1 MRRRSNIAYELGS
14 VLRSRALS
22 VLVFCAAVSAL
33 SIWVVSQQRFVTI
46 YDEGRVIASYT
57 ARTDLAALLDEQ
69 GVELGEYDEVT
80 FSGPG
85 KYMEIDIER
94 AYPVYV
100 TADGRTSRVYVTDAT
115 VDEALQ
121 LCQVSLGADD
131 LLSLP
136 LDRPLGEKEEVV
148 VTRVD
153 YDSDHYTEPIAY
165 ETDYKLTSLLR
176 TGARRVQAQ
185 GSDGVKQITVR
196 QKYVDGAMIASRET
210 SELVTVE
217 PVNSV
222 ALEGQAGAFIS
233 EYEPFPGVVAD
244 ERGWPVNYTA
254 VYTGMRTTSYYTG
267 HTCASGLPAQV
278 GHVGVNPAVFPYG
291 TKLFIASEDGS
302 FVYGYCIAADC
313 GPGTLKNVIDIDLFL
328 DTYYECSLLGRRNN
342 IVVYVLP

>member
-1 MRRRSNIAYELGS
+1 MIS
-14 VLRSRALS
+14 VLRSRALA
-22 VLVFCAAVSAL
+22 VLAFCAAVSA
-33 SIWVVSQQRFVTI
+33 IAVWVVAQQRFVVI
-46 YDEGRVIASYT
+46 CDEGTVLTAYT
-57 ARTDLAALLDEQ
+57 AQTDCTALLAEQ
-69 GVELGEYDEVT
+69 GVELGAYDAVT

-85 KYMEIDIER
+85 KYMEIDIDR

-100 TADGRTSRVYVTDAT
+100 TADGLTSRVYVTDAT
-115 VDEALQ
+115 VDQALQ
-121 LCQVSLGADD
+121 LCQVLLGADD
-131 LLSLP
+131 LLNLP
-136 LDRPLGEKEEVV
+136 LDWPLGENDEVI

-153 YDSDHYTEPIAY
+153 YDSDRYTEPIAY
-165 ETDYKLTSLLR
+165 ETDYKRTSLLR
-176 TGARRVQAQ
+176 TGAKRVQAQ

-217 PVNSV
+217 PVNAV

-233 EYEPFPGVVAD
+233 EYEPFPGVVTD

-254 VYTGMRTTSYYTG
+254 VYTEMRTTSYYTG

-278 GHVGVNPAVFPYG
+278 GHVGVNPKVFPYG
-291 TKLFIASEDGS
+291 TRLFIASADGS

-313 GPGTLKNVIDIDLFL
+313 GPGTLKDVIDIDLFL